1 MINQFQ
7 KNKKEI
13 NLPDTIYENTN
24 LLIPYPIGV
33 IGCYNDYGGIEK
45 IQQLML
51 NNELVS
57 LDLKI
62 KNLDIEKNKLED
74 LYKKFQKLLK

>member
-1 MINQFQ
+1 
-7 KNKKEI
+7 
-13 NLPDTIYENTN
+13 
-24 LLIPYPIGV
+24 
-33 IGCYNDYGGIEK
+33 
-45 IQQLML
+45 ML